1 MLSHFLVICHS
12 IHRKLILHYVF
23 TGAKGKIKMIAF
35 IFKMDKDLLHSVGN
49 SAQYYVAAWMGRE
62 FEG

>member
-1 MLSHFLVICHS
+1 
-12 IHRKLILHYVF
+12 
-23 TGAKGKIKMIAF
+23 MIAF